1 MNIEIPS
8 YTPEG
13 NKIYTIGVWLSGGA
27 DSALLCYLLAK
38 KILQENL
45 LLQIQPI
52 TVDYKRPFRFIA
64 GDVVAEIKKS
74 LPANDIFKEHLVYN
88 PPIDTVWSPAE
99 LNDKFHQLNEK
110 HVRENKFQVLYSGIT
125 TNPPINVQEK
135 FNWGVL
141 ADVEIKR
148 SNTVPKVKVRHI
160 VRQENNI
167 VYEFYE
173 IKPFFDLTKQDIADL
188 YISSGM
194 QNTLFPITRSCEDLI
209 LTEGHCG
216 KCWWC
221 EERLWAFGRLK

>member
-13 NKIYTIGVWLSGGA
+13 NKIHTIGVWLSGGA

-45 LLQIQPI
+45 SLQIQPI

-64 GDVVAEIKKS
+64 GDVVAEIKKL

-88 PPIDTVWSPAE
+88 PPSDTVWSQTE
-99 LNDKFHQLNEK
+99 LTDKFHQLNEK
-110 HVRENKFQVLYSGIT
+110 HVRENKFQILYSGIT
-125 TNPPINVQEK
+125 TNPPVNVQEK
-135 FNWGVL
+135 FNWGIL
-141 ADVEIKR
+141 PDVEVKR
-148 SNTVPKVKVRHI
+148 GSNVPKVKVRHI
-160 VRQENNI
+160 VRQEDDI

-188 YISSGM
+188 YLSSGIE
-194 QNTLFPITRSCEDLI
+194 NTLFPITRSCEDLTS
-209 LTEGHCG
+209 TEGHCG

>member
-8 YTPEG
+8 YTPGG
-13 NKIYTIGVWLSGGA
+13 NKIHTIGVWLSGGA

-64 GDVVAEIKKS
+64 GDVVAEIKKL

-88 PPIDTVWSPAE
+88 PPIDIVWRQAE
-99 LNDKFHQLNEK
+99 LTDKFHQLNEK
-110 HVRENKFQVLYSGIT
+110 HVRENKFQILYSGIT
-125 TNPPINVQEK
+125 TNPPVKIQEK

-141 ADVEIKR
+141 ADVEVKR
-148 SNTVPKVKVRHI
+148 GRNVPKVKVRHI
-160 VRQENNI
+160 VRQEDDI

-173 IKPFFDLTKQDIADL
+173 IKPFFDLTKQDIANL
-188 YISSGM
+188 YLSSGIE
-194 QNTLFPITRSCEDLI
+194 NTLFPITRSCEDLT

-221 EERLWAFGRLK
+221 EERRWAFERLE